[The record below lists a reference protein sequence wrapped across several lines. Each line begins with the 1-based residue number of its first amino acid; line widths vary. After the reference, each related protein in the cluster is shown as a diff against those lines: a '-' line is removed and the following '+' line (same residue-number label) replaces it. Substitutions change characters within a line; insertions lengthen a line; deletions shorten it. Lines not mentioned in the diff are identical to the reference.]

1 MKKIFLFI
9 LFFTSF
15 VFSADI
21 KTVYTGK
28 FPMDITISPGFYSHY
43 FSSSNSTTSYL
54 ISSPLNRHLDGWVDS
69 YTTQYYYKFVI
80 SLRSGNGSS
89 NGFGAAFYT
98 KVNNLDKFSYQGYD
112 GVVSSISNAIKYHTC
127 SGHYLYDFVN
137 NICVASPCSS
147 NQHRN
152 SSGVCVCNTG
162 YAMDQNGSC
171 NCYVGQQ
178 QYTYQADQATCN
190 GLTVVKISGL
200 EAFYQFKW
208 NTCLNQ
214 CTAQSAPLC
223 QEGYI
228 YNQYGQCVPAV
239 LNNQQCVAKGGT
251 LQNTRITKNSVCVNI
266 DNNGN
271 KNVISPCCQKVA
283 DCIDPSGATI
293 GSSSMYVQCGL
304 VDTNATTK
312 PPKCTTCSGNT
323 PIATS
328 DGYCQNSA
336 GTAFNNCPN
345 PANQC
350 KSCPADYPI
359 PNDAGNCLNSAGA
372 FTSCPTPTSDT
383 NSTTN
388 PTPTPKTP
396 ICQLCGLLQGGW
408 VAGGNGQCTRTTSAG
423 IVQFASC
430 PGTPESNNTTQVTP
444 NARPQKNS
452 NFSDS
457 NNTIAPTLGHNS
469 GTPQDSNGTK
479 QKRIC
484 TTCPNGYTNINGI
497 CSLIST
503 NGTIVSST
511 PCPTPIQ
518 HQDTNTSKPLDSNGS
533 DKNITGMANQL
544 GSYATNEIKKAY
556 RSYSIFPTTC
566 GKLQPLPNALLFGGR
581 VTIHDP
587 LPAFRDILQPF
598 RSLIANMLLFIAT
611 VIGLFDFFRRS

>member
-178 QYTYQADQATCN
+178 QYTYQADQA
-190 GLTVVKISGL
+190 
-200 EAFYQFKW
+200 
-208 NTCLNQ
+208 
-214 CTAQSAPLC
+214 
-223 QEGYI
+223 
-228 YNQYGQCVPAV
+228 
-239 LNNQQCVAKGGT
+239 
-251 LQNTRITKNSVCVNI
+251 CVNI

-408 VAGGNGQCTRTTSAG
+408 VAGGNGQCSTRTTSAG